1 MTDAALS
8 VCSTWGKR
16 GHSSGIS
23 IVFILLTDTGEAM
36 DYVIRS
42 LVFHMFS
49 ANNK

>member
-16 GHSSGIS
+16 GHSAGIS
-23 IVFILLTDTGEAM
+23 IVFILSTDTGEAM

-42 LVFHMFS
+42 LVFHVFNP
-49 ANNK
+49 NNK